1 MNYTS
6 QGTMIYYHC
15 DGNVTYT
22 KVKLKR
28 RILVTCGAEVNYF
41 GAFNFEKENDGK
53 ATINI

>member
-28 RILVTCGAEVNYF
+28 RILVTCGAEVNYLVRSILRKKMM
-41 GAFNFEKENDGK
+41 AKQL
-53 ATINI
+53 